1 VIRLL
6 TAGESH
12 GPSLSFILEGLPAGL
27 RIDMGFVKS
36 ELARRQRGHG
46 RGGRMKI
53 ESDSVE
59 FTAGIRKGV
68 TLGSPVC
75 GLIRNLDYDSW
86 RHVMPVDADGSSG
99 AENGGDERPVFTPR
113 PGHAD
118 LPGAVKYGFSDARN
132 VLERASARET
142 AARVAAGALCKL
154 LLAEF
159 GVSVYSH
166 VVAIG
171 GVTAVVSTDD
181 VISNYAAV
189 EASPVRCA
197 DADAA
202 LKMIRRID
210 AAAKEGDSLG
220 GIFEVVATGVPV
232 GLGSH
237 VHFDRRLDA
246 RLAGAIVSIPGVKGV
261 EFGMG
266 FSAASMKGSE
276 VHDEIEPWPQDERG
290 YRRLTNNAGG
300 IEGGISNGEPIL
312 VRGAMK
318 PIPTLRKPLR
328 TVDLRGYGPATA
340 ATERSDVCAVPSAA
354 IVAEAMVSLEL
365 ARACCE
371 KFGGDSVDEI
381 RRRFRCAATE
391 SRTGGGELPG

>member
-1 VIRLL
+1 MIRLL

-27 RIDMGFVKS
+27 HVDIAFVNS

-68 TLGSPVC
+68 TLGSPLC
-75 GLIRNLDYDSW
+75 GLVRNLDYESW
-86 RHVMPVDADGSSG
+86 RHVMPVEPGGSDGTESG
-99 AENGGDERPVFTPR
+99 QDERPVFTPR

-118 LPGAVKYGFSDARN
+118 LPGAIKYGFGDARN

-159 GVSVYSH
+159 GISVYSH

-171 GVTAVVSTDD
+171 SVTAVVSPHD
-181 VISNYAAV
+181 VVSDYAAV
-189 EASPVRCA
+189 EASPVRCL

-202 LKMIRRID
+202 LRMIRQID
-210 AAAKEGDSLG
+210 AAAEEGDSLG
-220 GIFEVVATGVPV
+220 GVFEVIAAGVPV

-246 RLAGAIVSIPGVKGV
+246 RLAGAVMSIPGVKGV
-261 EFGMG
+261 EIGLG
-266 FSAASMKGSE
+266 FRAACMKGSE
-276 VHDEIEPWPQDERG
+276 VHDELEPAQHDDRG
-290 YRRLTNNAGG
+290 YRRPTNNAGG
-300 IEGGISNGEPIL
+300 IEGGITNGEPVL

-328 TVDLRGYGPATA
+328 TIDLRSCIPATA
-340 ATERSDVCAVPSAA
+340 ATERSDVCAVPSAS
-354 IVAEAMVSLEL
+354 IVAEAMVSFEL
-365 ARACCE
+365 ARAFCE
-371 KFGGDSVDEI
+371 KYGGDSVDEI
-381 RRRFRCAATE
+381 RRHFLCA
-391 SRTGGGELPG
+391 RTGSRSGEGELRT

>member
-1 VIRLL
+1 MIRLL

-27 RIDMGFVKS
+27 RIDVGFVNS

-59 FTAGIRKGV
+59 FSAGIRKGV

-86 RHVMPVDADGSSG
+86 RHAMPVEAGGSSSDG
-99 AENGGDERPVFTPR
+99 ESGDERPVFTPR

-118 LPGAVKYGFSDARN
+118 LPGTIKYGFSDARN

-142 AARVAAGALCKL
+142 AARVAAGALCRL

-171 GVTAVVSTDD
+171 GVTAASSTDD
-181 VISNYAAV
+181 VVSNYAAV
-189 EASPVRCA
+189 DASPVRCA

-210 AAAKEGDSLG
+210 AAAEEGDSLG
-220 GIFEVVATGVPV
+220 GVFEVIAIGVPT

-246 RLAGAIVSIPGVKGV
+246 RLAAAVMSVPGVKGV
-261 EFGMG
+261 EFGVG
-266 FSAASMKGSE
+266 FGAACMKGSE
-276 VHDEIEPWPQDERG
+276 VHDEIEPSQLDERG

-328 TVDLRGYGPATA
+328 TIDLRSYEPAAA

-354 IVAEAMVSLEL
+354 VVAEAMVSFEL
-365 ARACCE
+365 ARAFCE
-371 KFGGDSVDEI
+371 KYGGDSIDEI
-381 RRRFRCAATE
+381 RSRFGCDATE
-391 SRTGGGELPG
+391 SRRGGGELPR